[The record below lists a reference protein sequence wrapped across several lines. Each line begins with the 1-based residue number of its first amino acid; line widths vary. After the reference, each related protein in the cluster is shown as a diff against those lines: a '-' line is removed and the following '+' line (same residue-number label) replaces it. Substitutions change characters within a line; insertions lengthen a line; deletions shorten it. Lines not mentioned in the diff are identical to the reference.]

1 MSGQSK
7 GTIAA
12 LRSLVMAADRFRNT
26 VARALGVG
34 PSDVLAMSQL
44 RVAGPLSP
52 REIAVRLGLTPST
65 VTALLRRLEA
75 SGLAQR
81 FPHETDHR
89 QVVVAL
95 TEEGMARLDQSEQ
108 WLAAVLEHMDMDPG
122 EAERVLVALA
132 AALDTQGTLIRGQ
145 VDKP

>member
-1 MSGQSK
+1 MSEQSV
-7 GTIAA
+7 GNIRA

-26 VARALGVG
+26 VAFALGVG

-52 REIAVRLGLTPST
+52 REISSRMGLTPST

-75 SGLAQR
+75 FGLAQR
-81 FPHETDHR
+81 FPHETDRR

-95 TEEGMARLDQSEQ
+95 TEEGTARLDRSEQ
-108 WLAAVLEHMDMDPG
+108 WLAAVLDHMDLGQD
-122 EAERVLVALA
+122 EAERVLLALR
-132 AALDTQGTLIRGQ
+132 AALDTQGRLIRQQ
-145 VDKP
+145 VEEP